1 MELEASRGLTR
12 TWLHVD
18 MDAFYA
24 AVETLDNPALKGR
37 PLAVGSLS
45 MICTANYEVCNL
57 SICSFYCFTINIC
70 GVCVLTLYI
79 VLSLH
84 IFVLLCL
91 CLIEVTYYSFYKI
104 ANGLQNIFAV
114 SGYFCPWILLTIL
127 F

>member
-1 MELEASRGLTR
+1 MELEASRDLTR

-57 SICSFYCFTINIC
+57 SFCSFYCFTIDVC
-70 GVCVLTLYI
+70 GVSVSTLYFVI
-79 VLSLH
+79 SLH
-84 IFVLLCL
+84 IFVVASFLLMF
-91 CLIEVTYYSFYKI
+91 LIIAFTKFQMACKIYLQFQAFFVLGFY
-104 ANGLQNIFAV
+104 
-114 SGYFCPWILLTIL
+114 
-127 F
+127 